1 MYKRCVWN
9 IRAFTAYYMQVFR
22 SLKKMQK
29 DNIPGLLI
37 PFRLG
42 IPNLYF
48 LISPHGKFYNGRKG
62 EGEPPKR
69 EEMKTFP

>member
-1 MYKRCVWN
+1 MYKKVYVKHKRT
-9 IRAFTAYYMQVFR
+9 FTAYYMQVFQ

-48 LISPHGKFYNGRKG
+48 LISPHGKFIMGGKGRKNH
-62 EGEPPKR
+62 PKER
-69 EEMKTFP
+69 K